1 MKNIWWIGPRQ
12 SDINDAATLFEGVV
26 TLFGDV
32 RNDNTDKVFCL
43 PQAQRV
49 NHNIINDE
57 QDNFTINN
65 VLDISKNGGRCM
77 FYNANL
83 ALKVPVF
90 KDLCTNGSI
99 ICVNSP
105 EIMATVN
112 NKIEFRRFIEN
123 AVPTLD
129 AKIVSRSDCN
139 YKAIRRLFANN
150 NNPAASFVI
159 QAPIACGGYGTFLLN
174 ADNEQVII
182 DLLDEKGEYIV
193 SEYVDKSIPINI
205 HAIIYDK
212 EIILTAPSIQI
223 TRLMHNRLIYR
234 GADYITYRDLNECYQ
249 RKFKEYALTT
259 CKKMQEAGYRG
270 ICGIDAL
277 AFRNEV
283 FILEINNRFQAST
296 PLINKALKMQKMKSL
311 QELCID
317 AFEHKYPTDY
327 DLKTSNIEIDFSYY
341 TYLQSQT
348 GAIHAR
354 LMSERRDSTHIIEIL
369 DDGYFSSAGA
379 CDDEAYLCRVVFD
392 TNITS
397 ITPDHYLAINENI
410 AEHDDET
417 YRLIQKKDP
426 VTSKIAL
433 LNQGIYIDESA
444 KKWLEKHGGFLL
456 GTNDALDLFFSSE
469 LPKVVNAPISNKFVD
484 LSPFKLVYDRG
495 FRIHYYNLP
504 WKTVNIELADND
516 ANRLTSN
523 GVKFGSICCFA
534 TDRVRIHHT
543 NACIF
548 KTNNQGCKFCN
559 IPATSGLLKIED
571 IKEAVAFYNQK
582 PEVKHFLIGGQS
594 AVPEKEYPLII
605 ETIKAIRE
613 IEKNK
618 SIYVMIVPP
627 RNLDIIRQ
635 IHEAG
640 ATEIAFAIEVFDQ
653 HIAQTIMPGKGKIPR
668 EHYFEA
674 LEYATKYFGKQG
686 AVRSLLVVGVEPQ
699 ELFLTGIE
707 RLAKLHVQPIL
718 SVFRP
723 LNDTPMEN
731 YTHPSMKYLKEIR
744 TRSIEICRQYGMTL
758 GPDCAFC
765 QNNTL
770 N

>member
-12 SDINDAATLFEGVV
+12 SDINDTADLFKGRV
-26 TLFGDV
+26 TLFGNV
-32 RNDNTDKVFCL
+32 RNSETDKVFCL
-43 PQAQRV
+43 PPAQRV

-65 VLDISKNGGRCM
+65 VLDISRNGGRCM

-90 KDLCTNGSI
+90 EDLRANGSI
-99 ICVNSP
+99 ICINKP
-105 EIMATVN
+105 EIMATVD
-112 NKIEFRRFIEN
+112 NKIEFRRFIRN
-123 AVPTLD
+123 TVPLLD
-129 AKIVSRSDCN
+129 AKILSRSDCN
-139 YKAIRRLFANN
+139 YNTIRRLFADD
-150 NNPAASFVI
+150 NNPAASFII
-159 QAPIACGGYGTFLLN
+159 QASIACGGYGTFLLN
-174 ADNEQVII
+174 ADNEQAII
-182 DLLDEKGEYIV
+182 DQLDGKGEYII
-193 SEYVDKSIPINI
+193 SKYIEKSISINI

-223 TRLMHNRLIYR
+223 IRPMHNRLIYR

-249 RKFKEYALTT
+249 RKFKEYALAT

-277 AFRNEV
+277 AFQDEV

-296 PLINKALKMQKMKSL
+296 PLINKALKNLNMKSL

-317 AFEHKYPTDY
+317 AFEHKYPTDS
-327 DLKTSNIEIDFSYY
+327 DLRTSDIEVNFSYY
-341 TYLQSQT
+341 TYLHSQT

-354 LMSERRDSTHIIEIL
+354 LISERYNSTHIVEIL

-379 CDDEAYLCRVVFD
+379 CDDEAYLCRVVFN
-392 TNITS
+392 TNITC
-397 ITPDHYLAINENI
+397 ITPDHCLAINENI
-410 AEHDDET
+410 AEHNDET

-444 KKWLEKHGGFLL
+444 KKWSKEHGGFLL
-456 GTNDALDLFFSSE
+456 GTNDSLDLFFSSE
-469 LPKVVNAPISNKFVD
+469 LPKVVNAPISNKFVN

-495 FRIHYYNLP
+495 FKIHYYNLP
-504 WKTVNIELADND
+504 WKTVNIELADNNAD
-516 ANRLTSN
+516 KITSN
-523 GVKFGSICCFA
+523 GVKFGDICCFA
-534 TDRVRIHHT
+534 TDRLRIHHT

-548 KTNNQGCKFCN
+548 KVQGQGCKFCN

-571 IKEAVAFYNQK
+571 IKEAVAYYNRK

-605 ETIKAIRE
+605 KTIEAIRE

-627 RNLDIIRQ
+627 QNLEIIKQ

-653 HIAQTIMPGKGKIPR
+653 NIAQTIMPGKGRIPR
-668 EHYFEA
+668 EHYFKA
-674 LEYATKYFGKQG
+674 LEYATKYFGEHG
-686 AVRSLLVVGVEPQ
+686 AVRALLVVGIEPL
-699 ELFLTGIE
+699 ESFLTGIE
-707 RLAKLHVQPIL
+707 RLAKLHIQPIL

-723 LNDTPMEN
+723 LNDTPMKN
-731 YTHPSMKYLKEIR
+731 YIHPSMKYLKEIR
-744 TRSIEICRQYGMTL
+744 TRAIEICRQYDMTL
-758 GPDCAFC
+758 GPDCVFC